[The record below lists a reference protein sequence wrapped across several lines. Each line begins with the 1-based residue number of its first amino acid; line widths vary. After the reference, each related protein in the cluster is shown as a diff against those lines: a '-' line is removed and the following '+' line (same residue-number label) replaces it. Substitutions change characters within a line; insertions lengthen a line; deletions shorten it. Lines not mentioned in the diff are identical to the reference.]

1 MAKALPFGKT
11 FLFHGLI
18 SPFLQNLF
26 TSWLNFHL
34 MAKPF
39 HFMAKPLPLRKTI
52 LLHG

>member
-11 FLFHGLI
+11 F
-18 SPFLQNLF
+18 FLQGS
-26 TSWLNFHL
+26 TSPSWLNFYR

-39 HFMAKPLPLRKTI
+39 HFMAKLLLHCKTI